1 MQNEKHLPPDFGRQ
15 LDTLELA
22 ALSYLG
28 LPVVVF
34 ILGWLRPTYA
44 TIGAGLFLFSWFG
57 VLRHRRRIEHPIHPW
72 KILAVAAVA
81 ALWVSLSGLV
91 GDFHLNS
98 DWRVRMS
105 VLRDLTVGE
114 WPVGY
119 GPMNGQELILRF
131 PMGYYMVPALIGKVT
146 GLSGAYSALW
156 AWTVLG
162 TGLFLLLVGNAAGR
176 LSRSWLIP
184 VAVAIWFSGMD
195 IIGWLLFRGQLPSA
209 GQHIEWW
216 AGLFQYSSQTTVL
229 FWVPNH
235 AIPGWLAALIV
246 WRHRDT
252 GLAMAPAAL
261 LLLCVAFWAPL
272 VAIGAA
278 PLVVLCAVR
287 GQPWQSV
294 LRESFQVPVLAT
306 LPVGLAFARFITF
319 GVPTSAVSATAQAGL
334 SIAPLLEL
342 LSIFSVLEW
351 GLLAALISASG
362 QRSWL
367 FWAAVIELLGLPALR
382 FGPGNDIV
390 MRGGIPALTIIMLFA
405 TTAFTTSRTPKDLRI
420 AIAVVLLVGC
430 ATPLLEFQ
438 RAFTASPRY
447 HNETQNFIE
456 LNGTPW
462 HYVGTLNQPSLQRI
476 IRNPVPLPSGS
487 TIDR

>member
-15 LDTLELA
+15 LDALELA
-22 ALSYLG
+22 AIGYLG

-34 ILGWLRPTYA
+34 MLGWLRPPYA
-44 TIGAGLFLFSWFG
+44 AVGTGLFLFCWFW
-57 VLRHRRRIEHPIHPW
+57 VLRHRRQIEHPIQPGL
-72 KILAVAAVA
+72 ILAVTAVA
-81 ALWVSLSGLV
+81 ALWVSLSGLA
-91 GDFHLNS
+91 GDFHLNA
-98 DWRVRMS
+98 DWQVRMS
-105 VLRDLTVGE
+105 VLRDLTVGG

-119 GPMNGQELILRF
+119 GPVNGQEQILRF

-146 GLSGAYSALW
+146 GLSGAYSAIW

-184 VAVAIWFSGMD
+184 VAVAIGFSGMD

-235 AIPGWLAALIV
+235 AIPAWLAALIV
-246 WRHRDT
+246 WRHRHT

-278 PLVVLCAVR
+278 PLVVLCAVG
-287 GQPWQSV
+287 GQPWRSV
-294 LRESFQVPVLAT
+294 LRESFQAPVLAT
-306 LPVGLAFARFITF
+306 LPVGLAFARFLTF
-319 GVPTSAVSATAQAGL
+319 GVPASAVSATAQAGL

-342 LSIFSVLEW
+342 VSIFSVLEW
-351 GLLAALISASG
+351 GLLAALISAAG

-367 FWAAVIELLGLPALR
+367 FWAVVIELLCLPALR

-405 TTAFTTSRTPKDLRI
+405 TTAFTASRTPKDLRI
-420 AIAVVLLVGC
+420 AIAVVFLLGC

-438 RAFTASPRY
+438 RAFTSSPRY
-447 HNETQNFIE
+447 RNEIQNFVE

-462 HYVGTLNQPSLQRI
+462 HYIGAISLPELLKVLRDPVI
-476 IRNPVPLPSGS
+476 ISRGS
-487 TIDR
+487 